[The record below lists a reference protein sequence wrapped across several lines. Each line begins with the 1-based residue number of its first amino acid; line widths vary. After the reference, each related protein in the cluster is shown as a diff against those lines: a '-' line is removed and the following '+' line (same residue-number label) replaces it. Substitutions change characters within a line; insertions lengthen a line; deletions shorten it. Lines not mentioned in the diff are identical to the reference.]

1 VPVVLFGLS
10 GFARRFAR
18 RWGDTK
24 ENEFFLILLIMVV
37 AAEGAELI
45 HLEAIIGAFL
55 AGLAVN
61 RSIQRSEA
69 KEELEFLGNTLF
81 IPAFFLTIGFLIDPR
96 VFASTVVSH
105 FGLCA
110 TIVGGLIAAKMLA
123 ALSAQRIFG
132 YSMTEGLLMGALSL
146 PQVAATLA
154 AALVAFQT
162 KNADGVRLID
172 EPVINTVIVLMV
184 VTSVLG
190 PILTAHFG
198 KRLAEAE
205 QSLPSTAPRP
215 LPAEAR

>member
-1 VPVVLFGLS
+1 
-10 GFARRFAR
+10 
-18 RWGDTK
+18 
-24 ENEFFLILLIMVV
+24 
-37 AAEGAELI
+37 
-45 HLEAIIGAFL
+45 
-55 AGLAVN
+55 VN

-190 PILTAHFG
+190 PILTARFG

-215 LPAEAR
+215 LPAEARGRRLSIS